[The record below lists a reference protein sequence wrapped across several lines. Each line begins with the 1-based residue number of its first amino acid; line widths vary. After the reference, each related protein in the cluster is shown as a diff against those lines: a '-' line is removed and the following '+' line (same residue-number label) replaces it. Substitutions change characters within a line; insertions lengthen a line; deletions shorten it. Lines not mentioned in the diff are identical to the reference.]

1 MSRSESRRVRG
12 PVALTAVL
20 QTFLLIS
27 SLVLTPALVIAQDE
41 QAAAESAQPAA
52 PALNLYVHP
61 DPLKLTVGESQKVSA
76 WTCEPGVTLPARAT
90 TRTRRR
96 SAVSRSRR
104 NGR

>member
-12 PVALTAVL
+12 PLALTAVL

-52 PALNLYVHP
+52 PAVNLYVHP
-61 DPLKLTVGESQKVSA
+61 DPLKLQVGRVPERQRVDVRPGRDAAARGRPGAGGCRLSA
-76 WTCEPGVTLPARAT
+76 CSG
-90 TRTRRR
+90 
-96 SAVSRSRR
+96 
-104 NGR
+104 